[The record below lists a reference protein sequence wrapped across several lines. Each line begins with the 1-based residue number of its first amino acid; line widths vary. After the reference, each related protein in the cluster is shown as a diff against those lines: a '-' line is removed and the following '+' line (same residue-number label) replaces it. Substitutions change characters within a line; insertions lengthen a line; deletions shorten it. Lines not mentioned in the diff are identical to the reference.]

1 MGGNWRRIQGQER
14 DFLFKGGIPVACLN
28 DDENDP
34 IVKEKSIQEKEAK
47 LIEEKF

>member
-1 MGGNWRRIQGQER
+1 MAIGGER

-34 IVKEKSIQEKEAK
+34 IVKEKSIQER
-47 LIEEKF
+47 EEKLVDEKF